1 MEEKIPGG
9 TGGFINP
16 EKVIGQL
23 DVKPGMI
30 VADFGCGHGYFAL
43 PLAKMVSPEGRVW
56 AIDVLAEALEAVR
69 SRAQLEG
76 AVNIETVRGDLE
88 AAKGSRLSENFA
100 DLVLLHNVLFQ
111 SQKKSAIIKEAKR
124 VLKIGGTFVL
134 VDWRKDLAAIGPQS
148 GWRLSFDE
156 ARALAQEESFVF
168 NRVFDAGQYH
178 YGLIF
183 IKP

>member
-1 MEEKIPGG
+1 METG

-16 EKVIGQL
+16 EKVIAQL
-23 DVKPGMI
+23 NVKPGMK
-30 VADFGCGHGYFAL
+30 VADFGCGHGYFTL
-43 PLAKMVSPEGRVW
+43 PIAKAIGQEGRVW
-56 AIDVLAEALEAVR
+56 AIDVLSEALEAVR

-76 AVNIETVRGDLE
+76 VVNIETARGDLE
-88 AAKGSRLSENFA
+88 APNGSKLSDGFV

-124 VLKIGGTFVL
+124 VLKTGGVFVL
-134 VDWRKDLAAIGPQS
+134 VDWRKDLITIGPQD

-168 NRVFDAGQYH
+168 NKVFEAGEYH
-178 YGLIF
+178 YGLMF